1 MMGWLIALTVLVG
14 LAVLPLGVGVIY
26 HHEGAKVWVILGPV
40 RITLFPRKKKAEKK
54 SKPKREKPPKPKKTT
69 TAKKPKEEKKG
80 GSFLDFLPLVR
91 TALEFLGAF
100 RRKLRVNRLEMKL
113 TMAGGNP
120 CDLAINY
127 GKAWAALGNLMPH
140 LDKVFVIK
148 KKDLGVFCD
157 FAGDKTLIYA
167 RLDLTI
173 TLGRLLAIA
182 VYYGIKVVKQFISI
196 QNKRK
201 GGVKNES
208 KITEHA

>member
-1 MMGWLIALTVLVG
+1 MGWLIALAVLML
-14 LAVLPLGVGVIY
+14 LAILPLGVGVIY
-26 HHEGAKVWVILGPV
+26 HHEGAKVWVILGPA
-40 RITLFPRKKKAEKK
+40 RITLFPRKKKEEKK
-54 SKPKREKPPKPKKTT
+54 SKPKREKTPKPKPERT
-69 TAKKPKEEKKG
+69 TAVKPKEDKKG

-91 TALEFLGAF
+91 TAFEFLGAF

-140 LDKVFVIK
+140 LDKFLVIK

-157 FAGDKTLIYA
+157 FTADKTLIYA

-173 TLGRLLAIA
+173 TLGRILSIA
-182 VYYGIKVVKQFISI
+182 VYYGVKVVMQYLSI
-196 QNKRK
+196 QKTRK
-201 GGVKNES
+201 GGVK
-208 KITEHA
+208 T